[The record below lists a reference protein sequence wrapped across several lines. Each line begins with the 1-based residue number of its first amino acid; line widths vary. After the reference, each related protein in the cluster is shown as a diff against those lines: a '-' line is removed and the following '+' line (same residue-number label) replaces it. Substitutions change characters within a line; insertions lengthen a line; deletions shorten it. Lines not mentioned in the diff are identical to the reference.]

1 MRLDSHLDLAI
12 DHDLRSA
19 RGFAKYIDPGEPVPG
34 CGCPDC
40 SGIPADHPARAPRR
54 ASPEWQ
60 RALAKAQG
68 MSLLQVV
75 RELQIATVRRGKS
88 WYCSCP
94 LHTDKNPSVH
104 LSPSKGRSGLWYCHS
119 CGEGGDPISLWM
131 KVRDATFP
139 EAVRAIGG
147 FIT

>member
-1 MRLDSHLDLAI
+1 MKLNSHFDLAL

-19 RGFAKYIDPGEPVPG
+19 RRFAKYIDPGEPVPV

-54 ASPEWQ
+54 ISAEWQ
-60 RALAKAQG
+60 RALAKVQSMG
-68 MSLLQVV
+68 LFQVV
-75 RELQIATVRRGKS
+75 RGLHIEAVRRGKS

-94 LHTDKNPSVH
+94 LHKDRTPSVH
-104 LSPSKGRSGLWYCHS
+104 LSPSKGRSGLWFCHS
-119 CGEGGDPISLWM
+119 CGEGGDLISLWM
-131 KVRDATFP
+131 KARSATFS